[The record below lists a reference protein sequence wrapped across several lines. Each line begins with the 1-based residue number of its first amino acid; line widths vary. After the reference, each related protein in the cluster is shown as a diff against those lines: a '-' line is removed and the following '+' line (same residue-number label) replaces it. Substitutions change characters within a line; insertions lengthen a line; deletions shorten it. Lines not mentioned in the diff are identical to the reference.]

1 MRSTVNNYGGKQPS
15 NTQNIK
21 QFNVGALTQLWFY
34 KTIGV
39 KLDGTNRIVIVP
51 TTANDV
57 LIQANLVVESNL
69 TVEGAIL
76 NPSDVTLKKNIKN
89 ISDCEILSLNPVEFN
104 FKSDESQKKHFG
116 FIAQDMEKIFPDLVS
131 DEQLGY
137 KTVNYIELIPL
148 MLSKMKQM
156 QTEIDSLKEK
166 LP

>member
-1 MRSTVNNYGGKQPS
+1 MRSTVNNYGGKQPN

-21 QFNVGALTQLWFY
+21 QFNVGSPTQLWFY
-34 KTIGV
+34 KTLGV
-39 KLDGTNRIVIVP
+39 KLDGTNNLVIVP
-51 TTANDV
+51 TTATDV
-57 LIQANLVVESNL
+57 LIQKNL

-76 NPSDVTLKKNIKN
+76 NPSDVTLKQNIKN
-89 ISDCEILSLNPVEFN
+89 ISDCEILCLNPVEFN

-131 DEQLGY
+131 DEQIGY

-156 QTEIDSLKEK
+156 QAEIDSLKEK
-166 LP
+166 LT

>member
-1 MRSTVNNYGGKQPS
+1 MRSTVNNYGGKQPN

-21 QFNVGALTQLWFY
+21 QFNTGLQTQLWYY
-34 KTIGV
+34 KTMGV
-39 KLDGTNRIVIVP
+39 KRDGTRDVAIIP
-51 TTANDV
+51 TTITDV
-57 LIQANLVVESNL
+57 FIQKNL

-89 ISDCEILSLNPVEFN
+89 ISDSEILSLNPVEFN
-104 FKSDESQKKHFG
+104 FKSDESQEKHFG

-131 DEQLGY
+131 DEQMGY

-156 QTEIDSLKEK
+156 QAEIDSLKAK

>member
-1 MRSTVNNYGGKQPS
+1 MRSTVNNYGGKQPN

-21 QFNVGALTQLWFY
+21 QFNVGSPTQLWLY
-34 KTIGV
+34 KTLGV
-39 KLDGTNRIVIVP
+39 KLDGTNNLVIVP
-51 TTANDV
+51 TTATDV
-57 LIQANLVVESNL
+57 LIQKNL

-76 NPSDVTLKKNIKN
+76 NPSDVTLKQNIKN
-89 ISDCEILSLNPVEFN
+89 ISDCEILCLNPVEFN

-131 DEQLGY
+131 DEQIGY

-156 QTEIDSLKEK
+156 QAEIDSLKEK
-166 LP
+166 LT